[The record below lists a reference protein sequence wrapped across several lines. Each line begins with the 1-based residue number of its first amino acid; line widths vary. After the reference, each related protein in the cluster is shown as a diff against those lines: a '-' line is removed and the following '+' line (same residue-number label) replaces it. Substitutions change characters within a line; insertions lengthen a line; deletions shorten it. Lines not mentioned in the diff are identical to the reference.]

1 MEPQGTSVT
10 KGRTAPEPDAP
21 EKAESPSDLSPPSW
35 RLTARR
41 ALAEFMHDQCMDQA
55 AALTYYSVLA
65 IFPALVAVVSLL
77 GVFGQGEKTVDT
89 ILELVRSLGQP
100 GAAQL
105 LEEPIRSMVTA
116 QAAGFGLAIGVLG
129 ALWSASGY
137 VGAFGRAMN
146 RVYEIDEGRP
156 IWKLRPLQ
164 LLLTLVCVLMVA
176 LVLVALIVSGPVAQ
190 ALGDT
195 LGLGGTAVTIWNV
208 AKWPVMLAVVVVI
221 VALLYYATPNIR
233 QPRMRWISV
242 GAGIAILVWLVMSIL
257 FGFYVANF
265 GSYNKTYGSLAG
277 VVVFLLW
284 LWLTNVAL
292 LFGAEV
298 DSELERVRQLEA
310 GIPAEETLQ
319 LPPRDTAKSDK
330 AAAKKEEIV
339 EEGRRI
345 RQAADRAP
353 AQRERPQRERPHEP
367 RGTTVQPERPHE
379 PRGTTVGLVL
389 GVIGGLAGIVRRR
402 LFRR

>member
-1 MEPQGTSVT
+1 MEPQGTSVA
-10 KGRTAPEPDAP
+10 KERSAPEPDAP
-21 EKAESPSDLSPPSW
+21 EKADSPTDLSPPSW
-35 RLTARR
+35 RLTAKR
-41 ALAEFMHDQCMDQA
+41 ALAEFTHDQCTDQA

-105 LEEPIRSMVTA
+105 LEDPIRSMVTA
-116 QAAGFGLAIGVLG
+116 QAAGFGLVIGVLG

-146 RVYEIDEGRP
+146 RIYEIDEGRP

-164 LLLTLVCVLMVA
+164 LLLTLVSVLMVA
-176 LVLVALIVSGPVAQ
+176 LVLVALILSGPVAQ
-190 ALGDT
+190 AVGDT

-208 AKWPVMLAVVVVI
+208 AKWPVMLGVVVVI
-221 VALLYYATPNIR
+221 VALLYYATPNVR
-233 QPRMRWISV
+233 QPKMRWISV
-242 GAGIAILVWLVMSIL
+242 GAGIAIAVWLVMSIL

-277 VVVFLLW
+277 IVVFLLW

-330 AAAKKEEIV
+330 AAAKKEAIV

-345 RQAADRAP
+345 RESAEGDPTPRKTRRP
-353 AQRERPQRERPHEP
+353 ANPPTPGER
-367 RGTTVQPERPHE
+367 RGSTA
-379 PRGTTVGLVL
+379 GLVL
-389 GVIGGLAGIVRRR
+389 GVLGGLAGNLRRR
-402 LFRR
+402 LIGR